1 MSDPQQEN
9 IEEQDGQ
16 DLYLNKDEMLE
27 EDLEDTGEPMED
39 DDDEGELEP
48 ELDEEQ
54 QANIDMINAKDDSIQ
69 GFFGHKEPVYAIA
82 IHPNNPEIIVSAGGD
97 DKAHVWNITDGEHAI
112 ASLEGHTDSVT
123 SVAFSKDCQFVATG
137 GMDGFVK
144 IWDTSDWSLKVDLQL
159 GDECTIGTQGVL
171 FYLQVALTLLSG
183 CGSVCSPFISSSQLM
198 RSSVPKGD
206 NMNVFSG
213 HTEMVTCGRFTPD
226 GKAIVSS
233 SSDGSLIM
241 WSPTEGTAVTKITAN
256 DARFNLDGGIT
267 AMAVN
272 PASTIAVAGGAAGG
286 VRAVNLSNGQVVG
299 SFECHKEGESI
310 EAVAFLPEGAA
321 GQGPAGVVVTA
332 GTDGVLNVIDL
343 TMMRVRNTMNIEEPI
358 TVLEFQHQSPFF
370 AVGCVD
376 HKVRMFDA
384 RTGSQ
389 VKEFEGHSEPVLSV
403 AVSKDGSRI
412 ITGSDDGTALVF
424 DGSSTK

>member
-123 SVAFSKDCQFVATG
+123 SVAFSKDGQFVATG

-159 GDECTIGTQGVL
+159 GDECT
-171 FYLQVALTLLSG
+171 
-183 CGSVCSPFISSSQLM
+183 LM

-272 PASTIAVAGGAAGG
+272 PAGTIAVAGGAAGG

-343 TMMRVRNTMNIEEPI
+343 TTMRVRNTMNIEEPI

>member
-123 SVAFSKDCQFVATG
+123 SVAFSKDGQFVATG

-159 GDECTIGTQGVL
+159 GDECT
-171 FYLQVALTLLSG
+171 
-183 CGSVCSPFISSSQLM
+183 LM

-272 PASTIAVAGGAAGG
+272 PAGTIVVAGGAAGG

-343 TMMRVRNTMNIEEPI
+343 TTMRVRNTMNIEEPI

>member
-97 DKAHVWNITDGEHAI
+97 DKAHVWNIIDGEHAI

-123 SVAFSKDCQFVATG
+123 SVAFSKDGQFVATG

-159 GDECTIGTQGVL
+159 GDECT
-171 FYLQVALTLLSG
+171 
-183 CGSVCSPFISSSQLM
+183 LM

-272 PASTIAVAGGAAGG
+272 PAGTIAVAGGAAGG

-343 TMMRVRNTMNIEEPI
+343 TTMRVRNTMNIEEPI

>member
-123 SVAFSKDCQFVATG
+123 SVAFSKDGQFVATG

-159 GDECTIGTQGVL
+159 GDECT
-171 FYLQVALTLLSG
+171 
-183 CGSVCSPFISSSQLM
+183 LM

-241 WSPTEGTAVTKITAN
+241 WSPTEGTAITKITAN

-272 PASTIAVAGGAAGG
+272 PAGTIAVAGGAAGG

-310 EAVAFLPEGAA
+310 EAVAFIPEGAA

-343 TMMRVRNTMNIEEPI
+343 TTMRVRNTMNIEEPI